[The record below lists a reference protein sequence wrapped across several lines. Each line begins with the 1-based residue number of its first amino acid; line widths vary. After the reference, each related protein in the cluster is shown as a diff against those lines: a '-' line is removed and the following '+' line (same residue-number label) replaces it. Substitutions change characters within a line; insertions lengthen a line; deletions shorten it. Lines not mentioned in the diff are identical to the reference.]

1 MTFKSHLSQ
10 CHPAL
15 DSPDFSI
22 RDRKSRIRLFSE
34 KIVEMISKFD
44 QGYCDGAIQYAAYH
58 FLISN
63 SGLASTARVVYQ
75 IIDVEY
81 WRAVEIRVRVT
92 ENDTIR

>member
-44 QGYCDGAIQYAAYH
+44 QGY
-58 FLISN
+58 LWWRN
-63 SGLASTARVVYQ
+63 SICRVSLFN
-75 IIDVEY
+75 I
-81 WRAVEIRVRVT
+81 
-92 ENDTIR
+92 